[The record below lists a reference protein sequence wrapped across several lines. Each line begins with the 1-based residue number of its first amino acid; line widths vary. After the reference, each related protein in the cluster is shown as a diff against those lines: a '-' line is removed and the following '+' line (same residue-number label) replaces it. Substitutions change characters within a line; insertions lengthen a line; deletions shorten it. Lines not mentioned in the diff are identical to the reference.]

1 MKKIPQTV
9 VLLFFVSSLCA
20 QLPSNTVNPV
30 IGDESYLAFFGVQ
43 PNQSSD
49 EQLRVKLHLFYAEQI
64 LRERSAAVLTDQQK
78 ANREKVLDL
87 LHDYATKGVFPSN
100 FDYPYERRP
109 CFIDK
114 NGAICAVGYLV
125 EKTAG
130 LELAEQIN
138 SAHQYD
144 YLADMNEPALA
155 AWAEEHGFTLEE
167 CAIIQPTY
175 GPVTPDVIVKMPIS
189 KDYGISSGVVGG
201 FNIAVST
208 ITLSG
213 GLRNGNA
220 KTLSYIGLFTG
231 ATQIL
236 MGAANI
242 RSQKIDNYTFYNA
255 RIKTYKAQ
263 NNLSYINIGMGT
275 TTMVTSALNL
285 IINSK
290 MKDKRNAVALY
301 SYPGLNSDMNLG
313 LSFAR
318 RL

>member
-1 MKKIPQTV
+1 MKRITQTV
-9 VLLFFVSSLCA
+9 VLLLFVGSLCA

-87 LHDYATKGVFPSN
+87 LHDYATKGVFPAN
-100 FDYPYERRP
+100 FDYPFERRP

-138 SAHQYD
+138 AAHQYD
-144 YLADMNEPALA
+144 FLANMNEPALA

-175 GPVTPDVIVKMPIS
+175 GPVAPAETVHMPIA
-189 KDYGISSGVVGG
+189 DGYGISSGLVGG
-201 FNIAVST
+201 LNLT
-208 ITLSG
+208 INMVNLSG
-213 GLRNGNA
+213 RFGNA
-220 KTLSYIGLFTG
+220 KAISYIGFLSG
-231 ATQIL
+231 ASQLIL
-236 MGAANI
+236 GLSNIKNDKNYYDGWGAGSRTI
-242 RSQKIDNYTFYNA
+242 S
-255 RIKTYKAQ
+255 YKAQ
-263 NNLSYINIGMGT
+263 NNLSYINIALGT

-285 IINSK
+285 YINSK
-290 MKDKRNAVALY
+290 IKDKKNTVGLY
-301 SYPGLNSDMNLG
+301 SYPGLNNDMNLG
-313 LSFAR
+313 VSFAR

>member
-1 MKKIPQTV
+1 M
-9 VLLFFVSSLCA
+9 LLLFVSSLCA
-20 QLPSNTVNPV
+20 QLPFNTVNPV

-100 FDYPYERRP
+100 FDYPFERRP

-138 SAHQYD
+138 EEHQYD

-167 CAIIQPTY
+167 CAIIQPAY
-175 GPVTPDVIVKMPIS
+175 GPVVPAETVHMPIP
-189 KDYGISSGVVGG
+189 DGYGISSGLVGG
-201 FNIAVST
+201 LNLT
-208 ITLSG
+208 INMVNLSG
-213 GLRNGNA
+213 RFGNA
-220 KTLSYIGLFTG
+220 KTISYIGFISGASQLILGFT
-231 ATQIL
+231 
-236 MGAANI
+236 NI
-242 RSQKIDNYTFYNA
+242 KSDKNYYDGWGTGQT
-255 RIKTYKAQ
+255 KVSYKAQ
-263 NNLSYINIGMGT
+263 NNLSYINIAMGT

-285 IINSK
+285 YINSK
-290 MKDKRNAVALY
+290 IKDKKNTVGLY
-301 SYPGLNSDMNLG
+301 SYPGLNNDMNLG
-313 LSFAR
+313 VSFAR

>member
-1 MKKIPQTV
+1 MKRIPQTLLL
-9 VLLFFVSSLCA
+9 LLFVCSLYA
-20 QLPSNTVNPV
+20 QHPSNTVNPV

-78 ANREKVLDL
+78 ENREKVLNL
-87 LHDYATKGVFPSN
+87 LHEYATKGVFPSN
-100 FDYPYERRP
+100 FDYPFERRP

-114 NGAICAVGYLV
+114 NGNICAVGYLV

-138 SAHQYD
+138 STHQYD

-175 GPVTPDVIVKMPIS
+175 GPVYPDVITQVPI
-189 KDYGISSGVVGG
+189 KKGYGISSGVLGG
-201 FNIAVST
+201 FNVAVST
-208 ITLSG
+208 ITLAG
-213 GLRNGNA
+213 GFGNGNP
-220 KTLSYIGLFTG
+220 KTLSYIGLLSG
-231 ATQIL
+231 ATQIIL
-236 MGAANI
+236 GAGNI
-242 RSQKIDNYTFYNA
+242 RSDKEDSYTLYNT
-255 RIKTYKAQ
+255 RIKSYKAQ
-263 NNLSYINIGMGT
+263 NNLSYFNIGMGT
-275 TTMVTSALNL
+275 TTMLTSALNL
-285 IINSK
+285 VINSK
-290 MKDKRNAVALY
+290 MKDKRTALNLY
-301 SYPGLNSDMNLG
+301 SYPGLNNEMNLG